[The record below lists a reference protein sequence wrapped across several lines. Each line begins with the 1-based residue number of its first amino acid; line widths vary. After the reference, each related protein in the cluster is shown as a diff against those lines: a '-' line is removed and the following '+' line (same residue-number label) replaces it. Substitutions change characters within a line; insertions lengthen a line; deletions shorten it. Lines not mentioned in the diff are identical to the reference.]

1 MAIFLPRMAVYGWL
15 SMGTKSAFWV
25 DGKAGRGTRRRL
37 KTKQGKA
44 EDVLWGNKGRRGT
57 VVYLCCVTWGKGCR
71 ARCLRVARSHA
82 LKPDVYVVLVV
93 CKVSIEARACRCFG
107 QRYL

>member
-1 MAIFLPRMAVYGWL
+1 MAIFQPRMAVYGWL

-44 EDVLWGNKGRRGT
+44 EDVLWGDKVRRGIREQGHSS
-57 VVYLCCVTWGKGCR
+57 VF
-71 ARCLRVARSHA
+71 
-82 LKPDVYVVLVV
+82 VL
-93 CKVSIEARACRCFG
+93 
-107 QRYL
+107 L